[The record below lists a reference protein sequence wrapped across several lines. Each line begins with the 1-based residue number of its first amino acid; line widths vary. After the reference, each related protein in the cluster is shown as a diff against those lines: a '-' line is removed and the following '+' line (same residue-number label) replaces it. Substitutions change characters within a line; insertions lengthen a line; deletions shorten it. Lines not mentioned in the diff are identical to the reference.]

1 MRVDAAVLSF
11 VVVGGLVALV
21 VAVVVATTVGL
32 VLRRRSGRIRAVAV
46 EARDVAVLTSADLG
60 AALGER
66 ATLVQFSTAFCAPCR
81 PTRVILSQVADMV
94 DGVVHVDVDAANR
107 LDLVRRLRINSTPTV
122 LILDPDG
129 EIVRRA
135 VGRPTKAAVLAALA
149 SGSDSRVES

>member
-1 MRVDAAVLSF
+1 M
-11 VVVGGLVALV
+11 VGGLVALF
-21 VAVVVATTVGL
+21 AALAVATTVGL
-32 VLRRRSGRIRAVAV
+32 VLRRRLGRIRAVDGG
-46 EARDVAVLTSADLG
+46 RDVAVLTSADLG

-122 LILDPDG
+122 LILDPAG

>member
-1 MRVDAAVLSF
+1 M
-11 VVVGGLVALV
+11 VGGLIALV
-21 VAVVVATTVGL
+21 AALTVAVAIGL
-32 VLRRRSGRIRAVAV
+32 VLRRRSGQLRTSPG
-46 EARDVAVLTSADLG
+46 EAVLTSADLG
-60 AALGER
+60 SALGER

-94 DGVVHVDVDAANR
+94 DGVVHVDVDAADR

-122 LILDPDG
+122 LILGPDG

-135 VGRPTKAAVLAALA
+135 VGRPAKAAVLAALA